1 MYITLVEAK
10 KHLNIEQD
18 FHEDDTYI
26 LYLVEVAEAVVAR
39 YICQPLIDLEDPN
52 HHIPAPLKH
61 AAMLYMGDLY
71 ANRESNSFGVN
82 VSQVPFTFQFLCDAY
97 RCYADVTSDQ
107 FTQECLD
114 DICSRMYV
122 NGDGNLIIKSSEDMY
137 QGARGKALKRIEQ
150 NFIQNGGRLYNV
162 TSI

>member
-1 MYITLVEAK
+1 MYITLEEAK

-18 FHEDDTYI
+18 FNEDNTYI
-26 LYLVEVAEAVVAR
+26 LYLIEVAEAVVAR
-39 YICQPLIDLEDPN
+39 YICQPLIDLEDPT
-52 HHIPAPLKH
+52 HHIPAPVKH

-71 ANRESNSFGVN
+71 NSREGNAYGVN
-82 VSQVPFTFQFLCDAY
+82 VSQVPFTFQFLCDAW

-114 DICSRMYV
+114 DILSRMYV
-122 NGDGNLIIKSSEDMY
+122 NDDGNLIIRSSEDMY